1 MAAQKKIIK
10 ADAVKMMGTRV
21 ETVEFGGRRF
31 GEKVFKKVSVDN
43 EAVEMEAEFPEI
55 PEEGTGEKKAGEVK
69 LEKFYDE
76 QGNLTGLK
84 IHCKCGDLIEL
95 EFPSD

>member
-1 MAAQKKIIK
+1 MSAQKKIIK

-43 EAVEMEAEFPEI
+43 AAVEMEAEFPEI
-55 PEEGTGEKKAGEVK
+55 SEEGTGEQKAGEVK
-69 LEKFYDE
+69 LEKFYDD

-84 IHCKCGDLIEL
+84 IRCKCGELIEL
-95 EFPSD
+95 EFPRD